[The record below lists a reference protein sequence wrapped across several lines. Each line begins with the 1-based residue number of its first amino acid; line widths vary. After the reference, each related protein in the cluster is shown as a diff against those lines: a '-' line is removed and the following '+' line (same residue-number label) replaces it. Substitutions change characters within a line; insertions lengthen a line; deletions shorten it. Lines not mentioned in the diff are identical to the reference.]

1 MTILLV
7 WVDFHVEKAGI
18 HRAITSGLCRRV
30 LAPDIFLAGTLAGH
44 RHRPAS
50 AHIALGKPA
59 PNFFES

>member
-30 LAPDIFLAGTLAGH
+30 LAPDIFLAGT
-44 RHRPAS
+44 
-50 AHIALGKPA
+50 
-59 PNFFES
+59 